1 MERLDRKVVDL
12 TWENIR
18 VGAICQKVMGFLTF
32 RKIKKLQK
40 VTFAFL
46 HTCTAFMPDPG
57 GPNRKSAKSC
67 TFCTLALP
75 NRPSR
80 TFAYVYDVFARSGS
94 PKSTF
99 SIKSCKVAATVTI
112 GGGASSVTSST
123 VGGEWGNVVLS
134 RPACPA
140 YPFTFDPIDER
151 ATQDQ
156 EEQEEGVQFEESFY
170 TLSRTPSQGQILDSS
185 PIDSNH
191 SEEHLLLD
199 QLGDTR
205 WQYSPPSFLDYLE
218 EEDDCWTV

>member
-1 MERLDRKVVDL
+1 MGKHKGWSTWGARGRKVAKKCEKWVLERLDRKVVEL

-18 VGAICQKVMGFLTF
+18 VGAICQKVMEFLTF

-99 SIKSCKVAATVTI
+99 
-112 GGGASSVTSST
+112 GAF
-123 VGGEWGNVVLS
+123 GAKKLLGRPMGRQGA
-134 RPACPA
+134 RPAN
-140 YPFTFDPIDER
+140 
-151 ATQDQ
+151 
-156 EEQEEGVQFEESFY
+156 G
-170 TLSRTPSQGQILDSS
+170 GK
-185 PIDSNH
+185 
-191 SEEHLLLD
+191 
-199 QLGDTR
+199 G
-205 WQYSPPSFLDYLE
+205 
-218 EEDDCWTV
+218 